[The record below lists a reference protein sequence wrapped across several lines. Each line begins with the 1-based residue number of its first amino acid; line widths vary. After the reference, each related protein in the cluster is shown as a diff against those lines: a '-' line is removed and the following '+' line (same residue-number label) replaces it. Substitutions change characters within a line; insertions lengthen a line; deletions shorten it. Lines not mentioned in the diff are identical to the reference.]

1 MDALRIWGIA
11 VSASLMAVALLLGY
25 GPNAPADAQPHA
37 QTRFQVAQAPA
48 RAEPIVFLVRFTGSG
63 PIARSQRMAARGQIA
78 DAQHQLQ
85 TELRRQDA
93 FRGLCFDHFTV
104 GAAEVVLRTC
114 AAIVASERERE
125 QQRWLARLRAIHAVS
140 YVDVNAT
147 AAPSRSG

>member
-11 VSASLMAVALLLGY
+11 VSGSLMAVALLLWL

-37 QTRFQVAQAPA
+37 QTRLQVAQAPA
-48 RAEPIVFLVRFTGSG
+48 RAEPIVLLVRFTGSG
-63 PIARSQRMAARGQIA
+63 PIARAQRMAARGQIA
-78 DAQHQLQ
+78 EAQRQLQ

-93 FRGLCFDHFTV
+93 FRGLCLDHFTV

-114 AAIVASERERE
+114 AAIVPSERQHQ
-125 QQRWLARLRAIHAVS
+125 QQRWLAQLRAMRAVS